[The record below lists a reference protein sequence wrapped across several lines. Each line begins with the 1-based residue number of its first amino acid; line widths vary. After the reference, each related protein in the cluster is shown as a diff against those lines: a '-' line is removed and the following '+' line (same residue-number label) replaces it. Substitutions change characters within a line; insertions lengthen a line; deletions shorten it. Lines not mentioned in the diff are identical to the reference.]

1 MSESERPN
9 YLMRLN
15 ITLDLDNE
23 IERLVAEYHARLPDG
38 IKVHFFKMLMLEA
51 MNVPADELDLKFG
64 RLVRAYGNK
73 DLNKGRGRGRRRFD
87 LTGFQASQSAPPSN
101 GGRGVDRREVA
112 PPQTKA
118 DHASARQQQE
128 TTSPPT
134 PVAVQPAA
142 GVAAGL
148 VADVASLAGGKGWNQ

>member
-87 LTGFQASQSAPPSN
+87 LPAFQAAQSVPPANS
-101 GGRGVDRREVA
+101 RKDVERREVEPSKA
-112 PPQTKA
+112 NA

-128 TTSPPT
+128 TTSPTPPVVVP
-134 PVAVQPAA
+134 PVASI
-142 GVAAGL
+142 AAGL
-148 VADVASLAGGKGWNQ
+148 VADVASLAGGKGWN